1 MKTLL
6 IISAVLVLFAV
17 GLTAVWVFVVQNVET
32 PAYRVLRA
40 EGRMEL
46 RAYPALVRAEIDRS
60 GPRRQALSAGFGPL
74 AGYIFARER
83 EGPKIAMTAPVRQ
96 AAGALGTWTVGFIL
110 PAGLSP
116 AEAPAPARA
125 DLRLTEVPAHAAA
138 AIRFPG
144 HPSDADL
151 AARERELRA
160 WLVATDVNVT
170 GPAAYAYYNDPFTPG
185 FLRRNE
191 VILPIAEP

>member
-1 MKTLL
+1 MKTAL
-6 IISAVLVLFAV
+6 IILAIVALLAV
-17 GLTAVWVFVVQNVET
+17 GLVALWVFVVQNVET
-32 PAYRVLRA
+32 PAYRVLRS
-40 EGRMEL
+40 EGPIEL
-46 RAYPALVRAEIDRS
+46 RAYPAMRRAEIDRT

-83 EGPKIAMTAPVRQ
+83 EGPKIAMTAPVMQEPVQEGR
-96 AAGALGTWTVGFIL
+96 WTVGFIL
-110 PAGLSP
+110 PAEVS
-116 AEAPAPARA
+116 APPDPARA
-125 DLRLTEVPAHAAA
+125 DLRLTEVAPHTAA

-151 AARERELRA
+151 AAQEARLRA
-160 WLVATDVNVT
+160 WLEAEGLTVA

-191 VILPIAEP
+191 VLLTVETP